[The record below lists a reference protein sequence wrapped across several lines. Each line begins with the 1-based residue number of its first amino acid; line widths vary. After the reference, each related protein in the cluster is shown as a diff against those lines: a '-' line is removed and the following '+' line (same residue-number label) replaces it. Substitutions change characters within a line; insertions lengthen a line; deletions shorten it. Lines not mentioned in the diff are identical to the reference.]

1 MPRHLGRILITGGG
15 IAGLSLSAALH
26 QRGID
31 AEIVERNARWEPIGG
46 GIAVQP
52 NAMRVLHK
60 LGIGAIIE
68 RDGAVVHRWQF
79 LNDQGEMLCDVE
91 LKALW
96 GQVGSF
102 IGIERTNA
110 ARSTQGR
117 RRTVPP
123 RYLDHFP
130 PPT

>member
-31 AEIVERNARWEPIGG
+31 AEIVERNARWEPVGG

-60 LGIGAIIE
+60 LGI
-68 RDGAVVHRWQF
+68 
-79 LNDQGEMLCDVE
+79 
-91 LKALW
+91 
-96 GQVGSF
+96 
-102 IGIERTNA
+102 
-110 ARSTQGR
+110 
-117 RRTVPP
+117 
-123 RYLDHFP
+123 
-130 PPT
+130 